1 MFWLI
6 CRRLLIGLVTLW
18 AVSVVVFLGTE
29 ILPGDVAEIILGQA
43 STPETL
49 SVLRRELGLDQPAPL
64 RYVTWL
70 TDMLAGDFGRSLAG
84 GAAVADLISGR
95 LANTTLLAGLVAA
108 IAVPLSV
115 TLGIVAASYPGTW
128 IDRGVSFATLA
139 VISVPEFLTAIL
151 LVLLLAVELRW
162 LPAIAHLRG
171 DEDFARVMAALALP
185 ILTLTIAIT
194 GQMVRLTRASI
205 LNILD
210 APFIEMAILK
220 GVPRRRIVM
229 RHALRNAV
237 GPIVNVVAINLA
249 YLVSGVVIVETV
261 FAYPGLAKLMIDAV
275 QSRDLPLVQAC
286 AMIFCTTYVMLIL
299 IADIAAITANP
310 RLRHPR

>member
-1 MFWLI
+1 MYRLI
-6 CRRLLIGLVTLW
+6 CQRLLIGLVTLW

-49 SVLRRELGLDQPAPL
+49 AVLRRDLGLDQPAPL
-64 RYVTWL
+64 RYATWL

-95 LANTTLLAGLVAA
+95 LANTALLAGLVAA

-128 IDRGVSFATLA
+128 IDRGVSLATLA

-151 LVLLLAVELRW
+151 LVLLFAVELRW

-171 DEDFARVMAALALP
+171 DEGIARVTAALALP

-229 RHALRNAV
+229 RHALRNAI

-286 AMIFCTTYVMLIL
+286 AMIFCTTYVVLIL
-299 IADIAAITANP
+299 IADIVAIAANP